1 MKDEVYGEI
10 EEKILDIE
18 EIEND
23 VDIIFEI
30 FFLDLFFN
38 FGYYNEV
45 SREFGVIF
53 LLCFI
58 VDKLF

>member
-18 EIEND
+18 EIENN

-45 SREFGVIF
+45 SREFGVRF